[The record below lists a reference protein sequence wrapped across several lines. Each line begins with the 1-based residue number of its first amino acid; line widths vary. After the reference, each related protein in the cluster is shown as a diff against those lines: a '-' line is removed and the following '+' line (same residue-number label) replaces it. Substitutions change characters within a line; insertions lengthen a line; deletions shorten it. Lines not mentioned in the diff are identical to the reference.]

1 MYKCEICNKEYENIK
16 DRVVCETN
24 CLKERELAEEK
35 RKAAE
40 LEAKKE
46 SRKAEVEMAYE
57 NYVELLRNYV
67 EDYGVYSSR
76 KCSSSLF
83 PRWTDFF
90 TY

>member
-1 MYKCEICNKEYENIK
+1 MYKCGICNKEYEDVK
-16 DRVVCETN
+16 GRVACETN

-57 NYVELLRNYV
+57 NFVELLNNYV
-67 EDYGVYSSR
+67 NDYGVCSIKKYSNNT
-76 KCSSSLF
+76 F

-90 TY
+90 IY

>member
-16 DRVVCETN
+16 DRVECETK

-46 SRKAEVEMAYE
+46 SRKAEVEMAFE
-57 NYVELLRNYV
+57 NYMELLNKYI
-67 EDYGVYSSR
+67 EDYGIYSSR
-76 KCSSSLF
+76 KCSSLF
-83 PRWTDFF
+83 PHWTDFF